1 MRRIRQVYSETR
13 SIGTLFRSVGEGF
26 RTIGEMLRLF
36 ASGPRWWLFP
46 LVVFLLLFG
55 ILLLLATATPV
66 GPFIY
71 ALF

>member
-1 MRRIRQVYSETR
+1 
-13 SIGTLFRSVGEGF
+13 
-26 RTIGEMLRLF
+26 MLRLF